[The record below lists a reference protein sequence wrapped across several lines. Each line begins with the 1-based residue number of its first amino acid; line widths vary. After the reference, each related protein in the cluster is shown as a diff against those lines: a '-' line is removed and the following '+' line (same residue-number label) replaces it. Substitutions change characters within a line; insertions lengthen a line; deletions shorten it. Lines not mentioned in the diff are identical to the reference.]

1 MSDLGRFRDGS
12 GAVNHIGTAGA
23 YPSPLVSSTSKS
35 TAPQP
40 TLPAFGR
47 GCVSDIVPCLLPG
60 RHRTGQLPIEIGTTK
75 QRVLFVIDGLGWEQL
90 QDRQHVTPTLHA
102 MSGGPITTVAPS
114 TTATA
119 LTSITTSLTPG
130 EHGIVG
136 YRMVVDGEV
145 LNTLRWGSAETPD
158 ARKHMPP
165 DVLQPYDPFQGHD
178 VPLVSKADFRRS
190 GFSAAHLR
198 GARLV
203 GYRTMATL
211 VHEVGRLLRE
221 GEEFVYAYYDGVD
234 KVSHE
239 YGFGSVF
246 DSEVSFAD
254 RLVADLIAAVPSGTE
269 VLVTADHGQVD
280 CGNNV
285 VHLNDDIAGM
295 VTGLSGEGRFR
306 WLHCEEEDID
316 AVSAAATDAY
326 GHQSWVFTKQQMIDE
341 QWFGPVIRR
350 GVQDRLG
357 DVALCPFE
365 PISFFDPADGG
376 PFELIGRHGSLTSAE
391 MVVPL
396 LRAEA

>member
-1 MSDLGRFRDGS
+1 MP
-12 GAVNHIGTAGA
+12 
-23 YPSPLVSSTSKS
+23 Y
-35 TAPQP
+35 
-40 TLPAFGR
+40 
-47 GCVSDIVPCLLPG
+47 LLPG
-60 RHRTGQLPIEIGTTK
+60 RRGNGPLPVEIGTAK
-75 QRVLFVIDGLGWEQL
+75 QKVLLVLDGLGWDQL
-90 QDRQHVTPTLHA
+90 QDRQTITPTLHA

-130 EHGIVG
+130 EHGVVG

-158 ARKHMPP
+158 ARRQIPP
-165 DVLQPYDPFQGHD
+165 DVVQPYDPFQGFD
-178 VPLVSKADFRRS
+178 VPLVSRADFRRS

-203 GYRTMATL
+203 GYRTLATL
-211 VHEVGRLLRE
+211 VHEVARLLHE
-221 GEEFVYAYYDGVD
+221 GEEFVYAYYDGID

-246 DSEVSFAD
+246 DAEVNFCD
-254 RLVADLIAAVPSGTE
+254 RLVSDLIAAVPSGTE

-285 VHLNDDIAGM
+285 VHLHEDVASM

-306 WLHCEEEDID
+306 WLHCDPAQTD
-316 AVSAAATDAY
+316 DLVSEATDRHGDSA
-326 GHQSWVFTKQQMIDE
+326 WVVSRQQMIDE
-341 QWFGPVIRR
+341 QWFGPVVRR
-350 GVQDRLG
+350 GVEDRLG
-357 DVALCPFE
+357 DVALCPFK

-376 PFELIGRHGSLTSAE
+376 PFELVGRHGSLTSAE
-391 MVVPL
+391 MLVPL
-396 LRAEA
+396 LRAEV